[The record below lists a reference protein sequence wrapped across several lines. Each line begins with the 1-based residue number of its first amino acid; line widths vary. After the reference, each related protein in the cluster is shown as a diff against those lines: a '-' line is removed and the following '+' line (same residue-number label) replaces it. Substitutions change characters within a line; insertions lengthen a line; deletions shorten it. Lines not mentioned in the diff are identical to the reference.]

1 MDFERP
7 QISLPLEKE
16 LLSYKIRQNV
26 QYLDRRDLEEA
37 VIQMSEM
44 LVKLTYQ
51 SKTLLSYI
59 EQLEGK
65 LKEDP

>member
-65 LKEDP
+65 LKEAP

>member
-26 QYLDRRDLEEA
+26 QYLDRGDLEEA

>member
-26 QYLDRRDLEEA
+26 QYLDRGDLEEA

-65 LKEDP
+65 LKEAP

>member
-26 QYLDRRDLEEA
+26 QYLDRKDLEEA
-37 VIQMSEM
+37 VVQMADM

-65 LKEDP
+65 LKEAP